1 MFFNDPNEVRLPPEY
16 VRLRNV
22 QVITH
27 PKGDRA
33 RVRVELTPFSKRP
46 NVRVSITDEAGKAI
60 AQTDILETMQSNLEF
75 TMHLR
80 GAEIGREYTVEAQVY
95 YQKIPVPSE
104 IPMDIHLP
112 DPMVVDLRKVTF
124 TLPPLEA

>member
-1 MFFNDPNEVRLPPEY
+1 MFFNDPKEVRLPPEE

-22 QVITH
+22 QVIAH
-27 PKGDRA
+27 PQGDRL
-33 RVRVELTPFSKRP
+33 RVRVELSPFLERP
-46 NVRVSITDEAGKAI
+46 NIRVSITDQAGKAI

-80 GAEIGREYTVEAQVY
+80 GAEMRREYTVEAQVY

-124 TLPPLEA
+124 TLPPQEA